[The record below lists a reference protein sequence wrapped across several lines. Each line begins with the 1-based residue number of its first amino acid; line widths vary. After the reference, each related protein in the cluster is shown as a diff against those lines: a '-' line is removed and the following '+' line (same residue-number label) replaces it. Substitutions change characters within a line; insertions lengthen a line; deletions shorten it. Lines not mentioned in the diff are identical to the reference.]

1 MKKILFFII
10 CTAYAASA
18 SPLFER
24 CSTCHGINGEK
35 HSLNLTRSIAGMK
48 KKDVVKILIAYRA
61 GQRDEYGFGAMMKGQ
76 AGKLS
81 DGDINEL
88 AVYIESLAPAEIIV
102 NSSVEKEIS
111 AEKIFE
117 KCAICHGTMGEKKSL
132 GVSRRIAGMNANDII
147 KILEQYRVGKRD
159 IYSYG
164 NMMRGQATKLSHEN
178 IKKVAS
184 YIEALPHVA
193 SVDDEKT
200 QIEAK
205 KITQEEVDYNT
216 FMDEYFK
223 NSKNPNETFES
234 AKKRYE
240 EHKKL
245 KGTK

>member
-1 MKKILFFII
+1 MKKLVFIAI
-10 CTAYAASA
+10 SVSYIASA
-18 SPLFER
+18 SPLYER

-48 KKDVVKILIAYRA
+48 KKDVVKILTAYRA
-61 GQRDEYGFGAMMKGQ
+61 GQRDEYGFGSMMKGQ

-81 DGDINEL
+81 DGDIDEL
-88 AVYIESLAPAEIIV
+88 SAYIESLPPTEVIV
-102 NSSVEKEIS
+102 KTDVEKES
-111 AEKIFE
+111 TAEKIFE
-117 KCAICHGTMGEKKSL
+117 KCAICHGSNGEKKSL
-132 GVSRRIAGMNANDII
+132 GVSRRIAGMKADDTI

-184 YIEALPHVA
+184 YIESLPPVK
-193 SVDDEKT
+193 SDDEKT
-200 QIEAK
+200 QAETK
-205 KITQEEVDYNT
+205 KISQDEIDYNK

-245 KGTK
+245 KGMK